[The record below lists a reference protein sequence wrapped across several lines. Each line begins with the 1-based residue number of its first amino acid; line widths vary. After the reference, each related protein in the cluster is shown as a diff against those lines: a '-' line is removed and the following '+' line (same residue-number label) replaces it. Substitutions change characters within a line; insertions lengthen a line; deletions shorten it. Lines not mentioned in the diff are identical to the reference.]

1 MAIYHLTAKTGTRL
15 GGQSARAKADYI
27 QREGRYTRDRA
38 DELIHAESGH
48 LPAWAEAAPVRY
60 WEAADLYERANGRL
74 FKEIEFA
81 LPLELSQAQQI
92 ALAREFA
99 AAVTNTPDGPLPYT
113 FALHAGQGE
122 NPHCHL
128 LVSERVNDGHARTP
142 ATWFKRAATGQ
153 TAPERG
159 GAKKTEA
166 LKPQAWLEA
175 TRVQWADLAN
185 GALARAGLAAR
196 IDHRSL
202 AALGVDRV
210 PTQHLGPA
218 ALGYEQRTGQASERR
233 GSIEEATARLYAARE
248 LHRIEQELAQV
259 NRAILDTETTLAAAL
274 REREASSSLASTPPA
289 HRFRDPWALAEPAPG
304 ANPPRDTETA
314 GETLEQTARRVLA
327 GFYDEALSQA
337 REAQAAEAEQRAAFQ
352 ARRRRE
358 LEAQDPGPKPL
369 LFGRKEW
376 EQAHERWVNAKEEAR
391 HRWEDA
397 QREARRYRQGERDH
411 EFRYSYDPS
420 GWQFGPKARQDF
432 ARQYPALQ
440 AEIERV
446 ERERKEA
453 ERRERERPRDPNTQ
467 QGRYT
472 GRVVAFDERYVYQ
485 EHGGQIVRHERRHF
499 ERPPQPGQD
508 LRVQYRHGQ
517 AEIEP
522 AKSRQR
528 ERGLTR

>member
-1 MAIYHLTAKTGTRL
+1 MAIYHLTVKTGTRA
-15 GGQSARAKADYI
+15 GGQSAQAKADYI
-27 QREGRYTRDRA
+27 QREGRYTRDRQ

-48 LPAWAEAAPVRY
+48 LPAWAEAAPSQY

-81 LPLELSQAQQI
+81 L
-92 ALAREFA
+92 ARAFA
-99 AAVTNTPDGPLPYT
+99 EAVTNTPDGPLPYT
-113 FALHAGQGE
+113 FALHAGKGE

-142 ATWFKRAATGQ
+142 AIWFKRAATGQ
-153 TAPERG
+153 AASERG

-175 TRVQWADLAN
+175 TRAHWADLAN
-185 GALARAGLAAR
+185 AALARAGIAAR

-202 AALGVDRV
+202 AAQGVDRV

-233 GSIEEATARLYAARE
+233 ISIEEATARLYAARE
-248 LHRIEQELAQV
+248 LQRVEQELAQV

-274 REREASSSLASTPPA
+274 REREALERRTSSSLASHPNPA
-289 HRFRDPWALAEPAPG
+289 ADLGRNRPGEPPG
-304 ANPPRDTETA
+304 AAESDAKRHPFQRE

-327 GFYDEALSQA
+327 GFYDEALTQA

-358 LEAQDPGPKPL
+358 LEGQDPGPKPL

-376 EQAHERWVNAKEEAR
+376 EQAHERWMDAKEEAR
-391 HRWEDA
+391 RGWDQA
-397 QREARRYRQGERDH
+397 QREAQLYRQGERDH
-411 EFRYSYDPS
+411 EFGYGYDAS
-420 GWQFGPKARQDF
+420 GWQFGPQARQAF
-432 ARQYPALQ
+432 AQQYPVLQ

-446 ERERKEA
+446 ERAREEA

-472 GRVVAFDERYVYQ
+472 GRVVSLDERYVYQ

-499 ERPPQPGQD
+499 ERLPQPGQD